1 MNQLTALRLYLPQ
14 SARAKPTRFW
24 HRISAPLLSH
34 RLLHA
39 AQRMG
44 IHQAVMHSVHAGYLP
59 GGTLSF
65 HHAETPSPHHPLCI
79 ELIDRESRLHQFLK
93 DLGEDLQGVQTMLF
107 RCERVEG

>member
-1 MNQLTALRLYLPQ
+1 MNKLTALRLYLPQ

-59 GGTLSF
+59 GKKLSF
-65 HHAETPSPHHPLCI
+65 HHAETPSAHHPLCI
-79 ELIDRESRLHQFLK
+79 ELIDSEPRLHQFLQEH
-93 DLGEDLQGVQTMLF
+93 GEDLQGVQTVLF
-107 RCERVEG
+107 RCDLVKG